1 MKENTSS
8 GAKTSEKKN
17 RREKNKIIGT
27 IRQGG
32 CAGPI
37 FVTARPGGKLMKIMN
52 QGKRE

>member
-32 CAGPI
+32 CADPSLLQLGQE
-37 FVTARPGGKLMKIMN
+37 VNL
-52 QGKRE
+52 